1 MFQPHL
7 TCSWD
12 FLAGGHMPPPPQGKK
27 VLVEPRENRVKT
39 RTFSMN
45 FLNTYGTTPVQNVQ
59 REPRHTNLC
68 PWPNN
73 SSYLRMLL
81 DTSSQNPATSGST
94 HLFHSPDRPSSRPH
108 RCVTARWKVYIFLSI
123 QLLEETHWSPPPW
136 PGKPESCFL
145 AQFPTGA
152 GSQ

>member
-1 MFQPHL
+1 
-7 TCSWD
+7 
-12 FLAGGHMPPPPQGKK
+12 MPPPPQGKK

-81 DTSSQNPATSGST
+81 DTSSPNPATSGST

-108 RCVTARWKVYIFLSI
+108 RCVTARWKVWIGLSI
-123 QLLEETHWSPPPW
+123 LVLLEETHWSTFW
-136 PGKPESCFL
+136 PHILFFSHPHRGPGTQNPVFFPNFRTCGL
-145 AQFPTGA
+145 AVLTV
-152 GSQ
+152 